1 MLLLLKDEN
10 MKRFL
15 LFTATFIMAVAIAS
29 PASALLFDVSGGP
42 GSSVD
47 ISVLS
52 TWGDAE
58 EPVATLNDDL
68 NDITF
73 NLAAGQS
80 RTFDFFYLTAD
91 VSEGG
96 WLGGGSA
103 EISATLAFDL
113 PAGTSG
119 TGGGDGSWFTFL
131 GLFSGGDLHW
141 THQPDEVVLAT
152 PVDGVGSFSIV
163 FSDIAGFEFGNS
175 ATVQATVTAS
185 GVGVASVPEPGT
197 IVLMGIGLVGLARFG
212 RRKFKA

>member
-1 MLLLLKDEN
+1 

-15 LFTATFIMAVAIAS
+15 LFATTFIMAAAVAS

-42 GSSVD
+42 GSSVT
-47 ISVLS
+47 ISSIS
-52 TWGDAE
+52 TWGDAAD
-58 EPVATLNDDL
+58 PVATLNEDL
-68 NDITF
+68 NDVTF
-73 NLAAGQS
+73 DLAAGQS
-80 RTFDFFYLTAD
+80 RTFDFFNLTVD
-91 VSEGG
+91 VTEDG

-131 GLFSGGDLHW
+131 GLFSGGELRW
-141 THQPDEVVLAT
+141 THQPDDVILAT
-152 PVDGVGSFSIV
+152 AIDGVESFSIV
-163 FSDIAGFEFGNS
+163 FSDIAGFGFGNT

-197 IVLMGIGLVGLARFG
+197 IMLMGIGLVGLARVG
-212 RRKFKA
+212 RRKFKL

>member
-1 MLLLLKDEN
+1 

-15 LFTATFIMAVAIAS
+15 LITATFLTAVAMAS
-29 PASALLFDVSGGP
+29 PASALLFNVSGGP
-42 GSSVD
+42 GSSVA
-47 ISVLS
+47 ISPIS
-52 TWGDAE
+52 MWGDAAA
-58 EPVATLNDDL
+58 PFATLNEDL
-68 NDITF
+68 DNIEF
-73 NLAAGQS
+73 NLSAGQS
-80 RTFDFFYLTAD
+80 HTFDFFDLTAD
-91 VSEGG
+91 VTEGG

-152 PVDGVGSFSIV
+152 PVDGVESFSIV
-163 FSDIAGFEFGNS
+163 FSDIAGFGFGNT

-197 IVLMGIGLVGLARFG
+197 IVLMGIGLVGLARVG